1 MTNTEQ
7 LIKNLHYA
15 IAQLGGYGCS
25 ASKGY
30 VQDAVTLITDLLA
43 EVDRLHSLTEGDPNT
58 IYHEAAQLRAER
70 DAAVARADTLEAAIG
85 DPDGLRSIGVWLNQ
99 HNQPKWGDRLV
110 LIAAAA
116 ERGAD
121 RR

>member
-1 MTNTEQ
+1 MTPAERFW
-7 LIKNLHYA
+7 
-15 IAQLGGYGCS
+15 
-25 ASKGY
+25 SK
-30 VQDAVTLITDLLA
+30 
-43 EVDRLHSLTEGDPNT
+43 VDRTPT
-58 IYHEAAQLRAER
+58 IHGCWVWTAGVAAK
-70 DAAVARADTLEAAIG
+70 VARADQLETAIG